1 MLSADPDSQASCLL
15 LFKSY
20 TGNIEAVDLPVSAD
34 QTPYGFMMATA
45 DVFTTKV
52 SKAMRIFYRCIL
64 LKRVV
69 VSTVTLSRASSPSRR
84 PIYGEYYL
92 SSDFVITGYTH
103 DAILTSA
110 IREPAVLGDVGPDGF
125 FALYRDII
133 AEGRDFN
140 GTRMA
145 ILIHLEDE
153 PVAVKAFRVLGSVVS
168 VALGLTAAIAF

>member
-52 SKAMRIFYRCIL
+52 TK
-64 LKRVV
+64 
-69 VSTVTLSRASSPSRR
+69 SSF
-84 PIYGEYYL
+84 EATTEHQ